1 MVMRQMRENTKWIML
16 ATALAFVVLMVFQWG
31 MDITGRTS
39 GSLGEIGRVNG
50 DPVQYEEYMNTYRRL
65 FDLTQGQQSEPI
77 SSLQNRQIE
86 EAAWDQVV
94 DQILIR
100 QELRRRGIDVT
111 DEEIRQAA
119 RFTPP
124 PEMRSSPA
132 FLTNGAFDINKYQE
146 YLANSADPV
155 LFQQLEAYYRDILPQ
170 GKLMRQL
177 STGVFVT
184 DADLWGRF
192 RDGNERATVRY
203 VAFDPTVRVP
213 DDSVSVTEREIEN
226 YWDENQDEFERP
238 ASASVRI
245 IALPRLITVADTT
258 AARDRA
264 SALLAELRTGASIDS
279 VGARE
284 ATAERPATFEDLGT
298 FGRADMTPA
307 FDTAAFAAPIGQATG
322 PVLTSFGYHVLVV
335 SARTADSV
343 TAKHILVPITRTDDS
358 EVRLLT
364 LADSMETLVEDRTL
378 EEAAQNLGL
387 VAPQTV
393 EVSEAFPFATG
404 AGQVDEGLDWALQDA
419 VPGDVSEVFE
429 SDEAYYA
436 MELISSRQGGVLPLA
451 EAEPTIREVLL
462 TRKKIDKARAEA
474 EGLVARVRG
483 GATLEA
489 AATELGLGVSEA
501 GPFTRQDFVPG
512 LGQVNPAIGAA
523 FGLAQ
528 GEMSGP
534 VATEQN
540 VFVIEKVAHTPADSA
555 TWLDQKEMQRR
566 QVTAILQQQRVQEW
580 IAGLRADADI
590 VDRREEV
597 LQPTDSVSPLSPY
610 MPF

>member
-50 DPVQYEEYMNTYRRL
+50 DPVQYEQYMNTYRRL
-65 FDLTQGQQSEPI
+65 FDLTQGQQAEPI

-86 EAAWDQVV
+86 EAAWDQTV

-124 PEMRSSPA
+124 PEMRGSPA
-132 FLTNGAFDINKYQE
+132 FLTNGAFDIDKYQE
-146 YLANSADPV
+146 YLANSADPL

-192 RDGNERATVRY
+192 KDGNERATVRY

-245 IALPRLITVADTT
+245 IALPRLIVVADTT

-264 SALLAELRTGASIDS
+264 SALLTELRAGASIDS

-284 ATAERPATFEDLGT
+284 AVAERPATFEDLGT

-307 FDTAAFAAPIGQATG
+307 FDTAAFAAPIGEATG
-322 PVLTSFGYHVLVV
+322 PVLTQFGYHVLVV

-343 TAKHILVPITRTDDS
+343 TAKHILVPITRTDES

-387 VAPQTV
+387 VAPQTI

-436 MELISSRQGGVLPLA
+436 MELISSRQAGVLPLE

-474 EGLVARVRG
+474 ERVVERVRA
-483 GATLEA
+483 GATLAA

-528 GEMSGP
+528 GETSGP

-555 TWLDQKEMQRR
+555 AWLAQKENQRR
-566 QVTAILQQQRVQEW
+566 QVTSILQQQRVQEW

-597 LQPTDSVSPLSPY
+597 LQPTDSISPLSPY
-610 MPF
+610 LPF